1 MLTKEQA
8 VEAMKAYIAANKIS
22 YAEYGRMIGY
32 CRASVCQW
40 IRGKTTPSYK
50 AIKKIEEIQFLN
62 DERIKNTP

>member
-8 VEAMKAYIAANKIS
+8 VEEMKAYIAANKIS

-50 AIKKIEEIQFLN
+50 AIKRIEETT
-62 DERIKNTP
+62 RRR